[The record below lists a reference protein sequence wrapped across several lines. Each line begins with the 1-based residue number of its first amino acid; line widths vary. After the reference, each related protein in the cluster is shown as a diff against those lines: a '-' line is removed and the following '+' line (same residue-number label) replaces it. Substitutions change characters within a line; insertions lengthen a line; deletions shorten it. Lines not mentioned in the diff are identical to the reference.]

1 MIVNQI
7 ADLQE
12 FQFWIQVPLKPVSER
27 IKPPRRGVA
36 KTQMSRKQKQRAKRL
51 YSLCVFATWASWRF
65 FLASEAQT
73 AGVPPVIL
81 SLMEHELKLRIVLE
95 KPPAGVDFGLQKG
108 RGVDYETI
116 QTQRSKGP
124 DLHFEFTVRAKH
136 TGKNDP
142 PNFLGPFVQGPT
154 GERFVYIDIGT
165 YAGQS
170 GTCWSRRL
178 KIPLRGITWEMVE
191 EVTEWRVGSRNSCGR
206 YRKGRQPELC
216 HPETILWMEI
226 RKSLTR

>member
-1 MIVNQI
+1 
-7 ADLQE
+7 
-12 FQFWIQVPLKPVSER
+12 
-27 IKPPRRGVA
+27 
-36 KTQMSRKQKQRAKRL
+36 
-51 YSLCVFATWASWRF
+51 
-65 FLASEAQT
+65 
-73 AGVPPVIL
+73 
-81 SLMEHELKLRIVLE
+81 MEHELKLRIVLE
-95 KPPAGVDFGLQKG
+95 KPPAGVDFGLQRG

-124 DLHFEFTVRAKH
+124 DLQFEFTVRAKH

-154 GERFVYIDIGT
+154 GERFVYLDIGT

-191 EVTEWRVGSRNSCGR
+191 EVTDGESILETHVAGTGKDGSPSCATPKPFAGW
-206 YRKGRQPELC
+206 K
-216 HPETILWMEI
+216 
-226 RKSLTR
+226 LTASAMRR